1 MCYSNSLTASRTFS
15 SSSGTLNAVCLT
27 SVYNPYN
34 PNYGSSSGTYNYYT
48 FYNVD
53 VQDTGASTTGVA
65 PGYAGVA
72 STGNTSA
79 LRNCAARSSSAAN
92 SVDFYYG
99 TPSFTFW
106 VERSASNGYAVQRS
120 EYNALDSTTG
130 SFFSVNKPLWPV
142 ASTSTAATLGKFVD
156 ATNAVSPDTTVVGLA
171 YFASSESSGLLY
183 VATTTALYG
192 SYNPLAPYYV
202 DRRLST
208 STTNQNSIY
217 LQSTANSN
225 AYTCSTNVA
234 TNAQL
239 NSGTHSKCF
248 VQWHKL
254 VFLGSGSGGYNS
266 ATGNLAFPT
275 NPAYAGGVAVNAF
288 RGIALSPRSCTYSYQ
303 TTQLNFRELEGG
315 EEEVAQEA
323 QEDAATEGVAA

>member
-1 MCYSNSLTASRTFS
+1 
-15 SSSGTLNAVCLT
+15 
-27 SVYNPYN
+27 
-34 PNYGSSSGTYNYYT
+34 
-48 FYNVD
+48 

-65 PGYAGVA
+65 PGYAGV
-72 STGNTSA
+72 SYTGNASA
-79 LRNCAARSSSAAN
+79 LRNCAARSSSAAA

-120 EYNALDSTTG
+120 EYNSLDSTTG
-130 SFFSVNKPLWPV
+130 SFFSVNKPMWPV
-142 ASTSTAATLGKFVD
+142 PSTSTAATLGKFVD
-156 ATNAVSPDTTVVGLA
+156 ATNAVSPDTAVVGLA
-171 YFASSESSGLLY
+171 YFASSVSSGLLY

-225 AYTCSTNVA
+225 SYSCSTNVTA
-234 TNAQL
+234 NAQ
-239 NSGTHSKCF
+239 NTGVKCF